1 MRLVSEAI
9 NCLRPER
16 ASSSQSS
23 QTGFSPGPFLRMY
36 VKLFPSGCHE
46 TEEIGRPASG
56 GSAARS
62 SIVSFF
68 PAPEAAAVKTASASV
83 PAKVARLRVNAL
95 RRSS

>member
-1 MRLVSEAI
+1 
-9 NCLRPER
+9 
-16 ASSSQSS
+16 
-23 QTGFSPGPFLRMY
+23 MY

-62 SIVSFF
+62 SIVSFLPA
-68 PAPEAAAVKTASASV
+68 PAPEAAVVKLRKASV
-83 PAKVARLRVNAL
+83 PAKAARFRVNAL

>member
-1 MRLVSEAI
+1 
-9 NCLRPER
+9 
-16 ASSSQSS
+16 
-23 QTGFSPGPFLRMY
+23 MY

-62 SIVSFF
+62 SIVSFL
-68 PAPEAAAVKTASASV
+68 PAPEAAVVRLRKASV
-83 PAKVARLRVNAL
+83 PAKAARFRVNAL